1 MRMQAV
7 VEMAGQARLEAL
19 SQTEVVAVE
28 DEEAAFEMRV
38 GKVRTMVLDEDIEM
52 RTPVVKIKGIVRGA
66 LFDTRVVLDAT
77 TTVDV
82 IRGTVEVHSLLRDGQ
97 RWIISKG
104 MRGHFDT
111 AGNGRLEKI
120 ITEEG

>member
-1 MRMQAV
+1 
-7 VEMAGQARLEAL
+7 MAGQARLEAL

-38 GKVRTMVLDEDIEM
+38 GKVRTMVLDEDFEM

-66 LFDTRVVLDAT
+66 LFDTQVVLDAT

-82 IRGTVEVHSLLRDGQ
+82 IRGTVKCIHYCAMVSAGSSARACGDILIPLA
-97 RWIISKG
+97 
-104 MRGHFDT
+104 T
-111 AGNGRLEKI
+111 AGWKKL
-120 ITEEG
+120 